1 MMLTAL
7 FLRSPTNL
15 RAYGAD
21 DELSQHVLD
30 PVLSLGHSNS
40 PLLAHFC
47 QAPKHKELTTAY
59 ERPSG
64 WIIHLDK
71 IVSKSHFLRYAAR
84 YVRRPPIAK
93 WRLLKVTDRESS
105 SWQKTPGES
114 FLSERVVI

>member
-40 PLLAHFC
+40 PLLAHLC
-47 QAPKHKELTTAY
+47 QAPKATA
-59 ERPSG
+59 
-64 WIIHLDK
+64 
-71 IVSKSHFLRYAAR
+71 
-84 YVRRPPIAK
+84 
-93 WRLLKVTDRESS
+93 RLLPLVTISY
-105 SWQKTPGES
+105 GV
-114 FLSERVVI
+114 L

>member
-47 QAPKHKELTTAY
+47 QAPKRKGLHCC
-59 ERPSG
+59 
-64 WIIHLDK
+64 LDNQ
-71 IVSKSHFLRYAAR
+71 
-84 YVRRPPIAK
+84 
-93 WRLLKVTDRESS
+93 REQSVDL
-105 SWQKTPGES
+105 
-114 FLSERVVI
+114 FFAI

>member
-1 MMLTAL
+1 MLTAL

-47 QAPKHKELTTAY
+47 QAPKKSGGSHGGGRVDDAYCYHVGQCGSCSSDFQKNATTVEL
-59 ERPSG
+59 
-64 WIIHLDK
+64 
-71 IVSKSHFLRYAAR
+71 
-84 YVRRPPIAK
+84 
-93 WRLLKVTDRESS
+93 
-105 SWQKTPGES
+105 
-114 FLSERVVI
+114 

>member
-47 QAPKHKELTTAY
+47 QAPKYSIFFKDNMLFSYFEYYGNKVEEDWARMAADPKTQQWWAVMMPMQEPL
-59 ERPSG
+59 PSRNEG
-64 WIIHLDK
+64 EWWATMEEVFHLD
-71 IVSKSHFLRYAAR
+71 
-84 YVRRPPIAK
+84 
-93 WRLLKVTDRESS
+93 
-105 SWQKTPGES
+105 
-114 FLSERVVI
+114 